1 MSTDSV
7 PSSKQ
12 EHESLSD
19 WLKHNPHQLGRL
31 RLVLL
36 ALGLIVTGLVG
47 MRWAN
52 PTPPTVYN
60 PAEQCIYGAERYDPP
75 PLALPAVVSQTFV
88 IQWTIQNT
96 GSCHTWNNDVF
107 FVRRN
112 NDIASVASTYPV
124 SSQPMITAEMNA
136 NPVIVAFVTTEMIA
150 PSKPGEYV
158 TEWDMRTSD
167 GRRFGPIM
175 RQRVNVVEAAAFPPP
190 PVPNELP
197 PSLLVAGFSWVFWL
211 VYHLLPALLGV
222 VFILWRANDFL
233 NKVYNLPGP
242 TSTLPHVLGM
252 LFGDSSAELYV
263 HQGKLAADAAND
275 PLRIIGGPGWLT
287 VGESNAVLLER
298 GAGFSRIVGAGLYRL
313 QPHERVRNVIDLR
326 THYRKDFQKVLTKDG
341 IPIKMEVDLTF
352 RVTEKDL
359 PDDPPPAPPPP
370 LSPLNRLRR
379 RLHLR
384 VRHDLLE
391 TSRPHRFSRETV
403 RRLTYETTIFSPD
416 QPPDWTVSFYNV
428 RSGDIT
434 DQIAN
439 RRLDEIS
446 APEDAQI
453 HPRAEIARKGLEDAR
468 DAAVR
473 IAPGIEILDMTL
485 GVIEPQDDFKH
496 ITAQMISNWKIEWER
511 RAKILEAKAAAKRT
525 QLLEEARAEAQA
537 NMIQALTEGYRI
549 ALGDNQD
556 PQVAKDIIAL
566 RFIDTLE
573 TLMAPQTPGEEVV
586 DAATMLRLMRRE
598 S

>member
-1 MSTDSV
+1 LTT
-7 PSSKQ
+7 
-12 EHESLSD
+12 
-19 WLKHNPHQLGRL
+19 
-31 RLVLL
+31 
-36 ALGLIVTGLVG
+36 LIVGLLS
-47 MRWAN
+47 
-52 PTPPTVYN
+52 
-60 PAEQCIYGAERYDPP
+60 I
-75 PLALPAVVSQTFV
+75 
-88 IQWTIQNT
+88 
-96 GSCHTWNNDVF
+96 
-107 FVRRN
+107 
-112 NDIASVASTYPV
+112 
-124 SSQPMITAEMNA
+124 
-136 NPVIVAFVTTEMIA
+136 
-150 PSKPGEYV
+150 
-158 TEWDMRTSD
+158 
-167 GRRFGPIM
+167 
-175 RQRVNVVEAAAFPPP
+175 
-190 PVPNELP
+190 
-197 PSLLVAGFSWVFWL
+197 

>member
-1 MSTDSV
+1 MSTNSV
-7 PSSKQ
+7 PSSKH
-12 EHESLSD
+12 EHEGLRD
-19 WLKHNPHQLGRL
+19 WLRHNPHQAGRL

-36 ALGLIVTGLVG
+36 ALGLIITGLLG
-47 MRWAN
+47 MRWSN

-60 PAEQCIYGAERYDPP
+60 TAAQCTYGAERYNPP
-75 PLALPAVVSQTFV
+75 PFAVPAVVSQTFV
-88 IQWTIQNT
+88 IQWSIQNT

-124 SSQPMITAEMNA
+124 SSQPVITAEVNA
-136 NPVIVAFVTTEMIA
+136 NPVIVAYVTTDMIA

-167 GRRFGPIM
+167 GRRFGPVM

-190 PVPNELP
+190 PVPNEPP
-197 PSLLVAGFSWVFWL
+197 PSTLTTLIVGLLSI

-242 TSTLPHVLGM
+242 TSSLWHVIGLV
-252 LFGDSSAELYV
+252 FGISAVDLSV
-263 HQGKLAADAAND
+263 HQGKLDADTPAPAQ
-275 PLRIIGGPGWLT
+275 IIGGPGWIT
-287 VGESNAVLLER
+287 VGEGNAVLLEH
-298 GAGFSRIVGAGLYRL
+298 GAGFSRIVGAGLHRL
-313 QPHERVRNVIDLR
+313 QPHERVRNVVDLR
-326 THYRKDFQKVLTKDG
+326 AHYRKDFQKVLTKDG
-341 IPIKMEVDLTF
+341 IPVKMEVDLTF
-352 RVTEKDL
+352 RVTEKEL

-403 RRLTYETTIFSPD
+403 RRLTYETTVFSPE
-416 QPPDWTVSFYNV
+416 QPPDWTASFYNV

-434 DQIAN
+434 DQIAD

-468 DAAVR
+468 DTAAR

-485 GVIEPQDDFKH
+485 GVIEPQDNFKH
-496 ITAQMISNWKIEWER
+496 ITTQMISNWKIEWER